1 MNSRRKAARWR
12 LGSFCL
18 LSCSALF
25 ATLGLCS
32 CASWDKPALQMQET
46 PAPKLLGAKDIDPA
60 MRERIECAIGRTP
73 DPELCT
79 TR

>member
-46 PAPKLLGAKDIDPA
+46 AAPKLLGAKDIDPA

-73 DPELCT
+73 DQELCT